1 MEVVPMAPPQ
11 EPSRVLVL
19 VYPEH
24 ATAEVVYEKIRAMDK
39 DGRIKVVDAALVTAD
54 ERGELTV
61 ISTHRHATKSFAKAA
76 AGGLLI
82 GAALSL
88 PIIGLALAGG
98 AVGIGA
104 HRSDRGKEQEFADR
118 LRTILKPGHSAVFVT
133 GDPGT
138 ATADE
143 MIAELAPYGGEL
155 AQSSILLATE
165 DKLRKALREVA
176 KEADAAGKP
185 ELSTPAA
192 GEPEPGA

>member
-61 ISTHRHATKSFAKAA
+61 VSTHRHATKSFAKAA

-82 GAALSL
+82 GAEEKAMFEKS
-88 PIIGLALAGG
+88 AG
-98 AVGIGA
+98 AV
-104 HRSDRGKEQEFADR
+104 KELVDAM
-118 LRTILKPGHSAVFVT
+118 S
-133 GDPGT
+133 
-138 ATADE
+138 
-143 MIAELAPYGGEL
+143 
-155 AQSSILLATE
+155 
-165 DKLRKALREVA
+165 KLGV
-176 KEADAAGKP
+176 
-185 ELSTPAA
+185 
-192 GEPEPGA
+192 

>member
-1 MEVVPMAPPQ
+1 MAPPQ

-82 GAALSL
+82 GAALSI

-104 HRSDRGKEQEFADR
+104 HKSDRGKEQEFADR
-118 LRTILKPGHSAVFVT
+118 LRTILKPSHSAVFVT

-185 ELSTPAA
+185 GVATPGA
-192 GEPEPGA
+192 GEPEPGP

>member
-1 MEVVPMAPPQ
+1 MAPPQ
-11 EPSRVLVL
+11 QPSRVLVL

-104 HRSDRGKEQEFADR
+104 HKSDRGKEQEFADR
-118 LRTILKPGHSAVFVT
+118 LRTILKPSHSAVFVT

-138 ATADE
+138 ATPDE

-185 ELSTPAA
+185 EPATPAA

>member
-1 MEVVPMAPPQ
+1 VEARCADGPTQ
-11 EPSRVLVL
+11 QPSRVLVL

-104 HRSDRGKEQEFADR
+104 TSPTSKEQEFADR
-118 LRTILKPGHSAVFVT
+118 LQTIKKPSHSAV
-133 GDPGT
+133 
-138 ATADE
+138 
-143 MIAELAPYGGEL
+143 
-155 AQSSILLATE
+155 
-165 DKLRKALREVA
+165 
-176 KEADAAGKP
+176 
-185 ELSTPAA
+185 LS
-192 GEPEPGA
+192 PEPRHGRPTDDRRAGRTAARNRS

>member
-1 MEVVPMAPPQ
+1 MAPPQ
-11 EPSRVLVL
+11 QPSRVLVL

-82 GAALSL
+82 GAALSI
-88 PIIGLALAGG
+88 PIIGLVMAGG

-104 HRSDRGKEQEFADR
+104 HKSDRGKEQEFADR
-118 LRTILKPGHSAVFVT
+118 LRTILKPSHSAVFVT

-143 MIAELAPYGGEL
+143 MIAELAPFGGEL
-155 AQSSILLATE
+155 AQSSILMETE
-165 DKLRKALREVA
+165 EKMRRALREVA
-176 KEADAAGKP
+176 KNAGAAGKP
-185 ELSTPAA
+185 DPARPAA
-192 GEPEPGA
+192 SAPDPDA